1 MASSAVS
8 SSLDFE
14 ALLTRDYRPARVTE
28 LNPRD
33 LYRPSSMK
41 SHLNKASTAALTA
54 DILGES
60 EKAQEDE
67 ASRIVLSLVTQT
79 RAFTRHLGIEPG
91 SNPPSKVISNFL
103 TSQRQVRR
111 DFSRLDKIDPLFHE
125 IELGEWENQINW
137 GGLSAVPSADR
148 DALPKAGSFLGRRRN
163 PYLESLE
170 LDETTVCWDGDR
182 EKLLAKAKEV
192 PLILE
197 LGVAG
202 LSVAKHV
209 YQHTVLSAQRP
220 VPALKSDEYQDR
232 LDREINGPITSTA
245 ELSKSLHTD
254 KEKMEA
260 LIEARQRKRAQMA
273 KDKTSRVTEAM
284 GTLALGGGRG
294 RTITSSLM
302 GPGGTERTGR
312 PTRAANSSAAHEREY
327 VEQLDLV
334 NSHTIVRDL
343 STVMQ
348 RQYHRPKLP
357 LSVSRQD
364 LSWQF
369 QIRYCAKTSANS
381 GKEGAP
387 SSSASYTMMMGST
400 PGALSKV
407 KIRTEA
413 DLSPTE
419 GNLVLVEYTEER
431 PPIQLTKGMAFKIVN
446 YYRGD
451 KAHCPV
457 SAGGG
462 DRPARR
468 KTQTESR
475 GTFRGSGSML
485 PKRLETADKE
495 IDIQEWVGKIPKR
508 AHKEHVEKEAF
519 DVLPEGVTEILHPKV
534 HGPFIGEIENGTTL
548 TGIVSNLFVA
558 PMGWHEPESTD
569 FLLILTPGSGASKAG
584 QRESLGVVLRDLPAS
599 CFTVGQILPRAKVYA
614 PNTQGEKAFTGP
626 YISYLC
632 ARVIARSQARE
643 GRGLTLNEIQERV
656 LPYLDLPP
664 NALRQ
669 RLKQVAVSDNS
680 TWTLK
685 QIGFED
691 FPGLDSLGK
700 SISPEGIAAFETAL
714 AASQRLADL
723 GIHHLV
729 ERGSHTVVS
738 VGVAMVYLAGHLHAT
753 KDLARKMKKLSEIS
767 KTNKSIQGI
776 QAKFYEKAANELDSY
791 YKTLR
796 QKYEVAQ
803 FIFEELQLAPWH
815 LTVEFIDVHKKGEGT
830 GMMKLTGL
838 GDPSGMGE
846 GFSFL
851 READSKPSKSVGNA
865 ALNSQIKKITGT
877 ENDLR
882 KLTMKQ
888 MAALLRSYGMPQ
900 KKIDTLKR
908 WDRVH
913 VIRDLSTKAASDGVG
928 DGLERFARG
937 EKMKLSE
944 QKQMYQDRVQV
955 IWKRQLAMLA
965 SDLGERGAAIDTG
978 AASSEH
984 DLDAPAT
991 SSAPSERATS
1001 TNDND
1006 DSDDDSEDDDDLA
1019 AELEDEMM
1027 DRSETNQLLA
1037 AQTRGSD
1044 DSRDLGQLRAA
1055 AQDQDLT
1062 KDARELA
1069 ALKRQREEER
1079 AAGDGMQA
1087 RPSNDATGGTLG
1099 IGRKVIRKKIT
1110 KTHPDGK
1117 QTVTFKFVL
1126 HPEEVGKIMAK
1137 LQQKSEDV
1145 RRHPR
1150 EFRYEYGVDEKP
1162 PGHAMFEDD
1171 DDFEYSS
1178 RGRLPGGRRSRKG
1191 RRGASGR
1198 GTPRS
1203 LHTGKLKKTISLE
1216 ERMRKRK
1223 REEDELDA
1231 YVATSKRKGT
1241 NNRRE
1246 RGSIRDRAPHVIYA
1260 EKLEAI
1266 RAAVEARPYAGP
1278 FQKPVNRRLIP
1289 TYYEVISHPMDL
1301 STIRDRIG
1309 RYEYKSIDRF
1319 VRDFELMK
1327 NNAIKFNGETNTISQ
1342 EAIAIYEFVKDTI
1355 DAQRNELEDLEAAV
1369 EDQMTSKPKKKR
1381 KKNSA
1386 YRAFSS
1392 RDIDIDD
1399 FEEEGLD
1406 DSDSD
1411 NY

>member
-1 MASSAVS
+1 MASSSATP
-8 SSLDFE
+8 SLDFE
-14 ALLTRDYRPARVTE
+14 ALLSRDYRPARVTE

-33 LYRPSSMK
+33 LYRPGSLKTLFK
-41 SHLNKASTAALTA
+41 SGPIAL
-54 DILGES
+54 S
-60 EKAQEDE
+60 EELCGDNERSREED

-79 RAFTRHLGIEPG
+79 LAFSRHLGIEPG
-91 SNPPSKVISNFL
+91 SNPQSEVISNFL
-103 TSQRQVRR
+103 TNRR
-111 DFSRLDKIDPLFHE
+111 EVKRNSGSLDKIDPLFHD

-137 GGLSAVPSADR
+137 EGFSATPSTDPASS
-148 DALPKAGSFLGRRRN
+148 PKASSLLRRRRN

-170 LDETTVCWDGDR
+170 FNELTVCWDGDR
-182 EKLLAKAKEV
+182 KKLLEKAKTA

-202 LSVAKHV
+202 MSVAKHV
-209 YQHTVLSAQRP
+209 YQNTVLSAQRP
-220 VPALKSDEYQDR
+220 MPALKSDEYQDR
-232 LDREINGPITSTA
+232 VDREMNGPITSTA
-245 ELSKSLHTD
+245 ELSKSLHAD
-254 KEKMEA
+254 KDKMEA

-273 KDKTSRVTEAM
+273 KDKTNRVTEAM

-312 PTRAANSSAAHEREY
+312 PTRASNSSAAHEREY

-334 NSHTIVRDL
+334 NNHTLVRDF

-357 LSVSRQD
+357 LSVVRQD

-369 QIRYCAKTSANS
+369 QIRYCAKASAN
-381 GKEGAP
+381 GKEGAS
-387 SSSASYTMMMGST
+387 SSSASYSMMMGST

-419 GNLVLVEYTEER
+419 GNLILVEYMEER

-451 KAHCPV
+451 KSRCPV

-475 GTFRGSGSML
+475 SNLRGSATSL
-485 PKRLETADKE
+485 PKRLDTADKDT
-495 IDIQEWVGKIPKR
+495 DILDWVGKVPKR
-508 AHKEHVEKEAF
+508 SHKEHVEKETF
-519 DVLPEGVTEILHPKV
+519 DVLPEGTTEILHPKV
-534 HGPFIGEIENGTTL
+534 HGPFIGEVEEGTTL

-558 PMGWHEPESTD
+558 PMGRHEAESTD
-569 FLLILTPGSGASKAG
+569 FLLILTPGSGASRAG
-584 QRESLGVVLRDLPAS
+584 QRESLGVVLRDLPTS
-599 CFTVGQILPRAKVYA
+599 CFTVGQILPRTKVYA

-626 YISYLC
+626 FVSYMC

-656 LPYLDLPP
+656 LPNLDLPP

-691 FPGLDSLGK
+691 FPGVESLGK
-700 SISPEGIAAFETAL
+700 TISPEGIAAFETAL
-714 AASQRLADL
+714 AASQRFSDL
-723 GIHHLV
+723 GIQHLV
-729 ERGSHTVVS
+729 ERGSHSVLS
-738 VGVAMVYLAGHLHAT
+738 VGVAMVYLAGKLHTT
-753 KDLARKMKKLSEIS
+753 KELSRKMKKLLEIS
-767 KTNKSIQGI
+767 KTNKNIQGI
-776 QAKFYEKAANELDSY
+776 QTKFYERAASELDNY

-944 QKQMYQDRVQV
+944 QKQMYRDRVQV

-965 SDLGERGAAIDTG
+965 ADSGERGVPNETG
-978 AASSEH
+978 TAPSENE
-984 DLDAPAT
+984 LDAPPG
-991 SSAPSERATS
+991 SSAPSDRATS

-1037 AQTRGSD
+1037 SQTRGGED
-1044 DSRDLGQLRAA
+1044 TRNLGQLRAA
-1055 AQDQDLT
+1055 TQDQDLT

-1079 AAGDGMQA
+1079 AAGDGMQPI
-1087 RPSNDATGGTLG
+1087 RPSNDTVGGILG
-1099 IGRKVIRKKIT
+1099 IGRKVIRKKIV

-1117 QTVTFKFVL
+1117 QTITFKFVL

-1137 LQQKSEDV
+1137 LQQKSEDKK
-1145 RRHPR
+1145 RHHN

-1162 PGHAMFEDD
+1162 PGNAMFEDD

-1203 LHTGKLKKTISLE
+1203 LQTGKLRKTISLE

-1223 REEDELDA
+1223 REEDELDT

-1309 RYEYKSIDRF
+1309 R
-1319 VRDFELMK
+1319 
-1327 NNAIKFNGETNTISQ
+1327 
-1342 EAIAIYEFVKDTI
+1342 
-1355 DAQRNELEDLEAAV
+1355 
-1369 EDQMTSKPKKKR
+1369 
-1381 KKNSA
+1381 
-1386 YRAFSS
+1386 
-1392 RDIDIDD
+1392 
-1399 FEEEGLD
+1399 
-1406 DSDSD
+1406 
-1411 NY
+1411 